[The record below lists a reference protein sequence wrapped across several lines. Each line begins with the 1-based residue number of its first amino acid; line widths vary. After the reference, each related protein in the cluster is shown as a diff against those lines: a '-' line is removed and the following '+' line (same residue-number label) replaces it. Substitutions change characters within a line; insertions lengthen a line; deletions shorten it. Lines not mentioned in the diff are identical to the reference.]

1 MSRIK
6 DSVEGLNH
14 QELFVIKLTLYNTD
28 ETISIAV
35 TSKIE
40 RDRIL
45 RFLNV
50 WINWYQLYAQ
60 DLASMDSNDLAQPKK
75 LLPEEDTPIKKYRRS
90 LEQYLDTVEPF
101 AATLTN
107 PYNSLSDSC
116 STPHST
122 TMSPSNSMSGSFPQT
137 KSGKRGF
144 DFSMVNADAVDQLKH
159 NQVLSKSTATPPNS
173 LTPVLNYSTPQDSII
188 QLQSLIPY
196 PYHDNI
202 PKILQVLVYYLY
214 KLDAYSNEGIFRIS
228 SLESSRQQL
237 KNDLTDGCYAAI
249 LDVNSGFLIAS
260 RSVRSE

>member
-1 MSRIK
+1 MSWIK
-6 DSVEGLNH
+6 GSIEGLNH
-14 QELFVIKLTLYNTD
+14 QELFAIKLTLYNTD
-28 ETISIAV
+28 ETINIAV
-35 TSKIE
+35 SSHIE
-40 RDRIL
+40 RDRVL
-45 RFLNV
+45 RFLNQ

-60 DLASMDSNDLAQPKK
+60 DLDSMDPNTLTQEKK
-75 LLPEEDTPIKKYRRS
+75 SLSEEDTPGKKYRRS

-101 AATLTN
+101 AASLTN

-122 TMSPSNSMSGSFPQT
+122 TISPSNSMSGSFPQT
-137 KSGKRGF
+137 KSGKHGF
-144 DFSMVNADAVDQLKH
+144 DFSAVNADAVDQLKR

-173 LTPVLNYSTPQDSII
+173 LTPVLNYSTPQDNII

-196 PYHDNI
+196 PYHDHI

-214 KLDAYSNEGIFRIS
+214 KLDAYSSEGIFRIS
-228 SLESSRQQL
+228 SLESTTQQL

-260 RSVRSE
+260 GSMRNA